1 MLLTEAAQH
10 TGVQGSAAPM
20 GRPTCAVLPAAINSR
35 QAATSFGCVGN
46 RVYTGASESDAY
58 FALPGEHLPAL
69 LLSLR
74 TILDANEA
82 LKEFHEIRAAG
93 GAN

>member
-1 MLLTEAAQH
+1 
-10 TGVQGSAAPM
+10 
-20 GRPTCAVLPAAINSR
+20 
-35 QAATSFGCVGN
+35 VGN

-74 TILDANEA
+74 TIRDANEA